1 MLLYN
6 QLFKI
11 LQVSTDER
19 LQLLTEPP
27 KTPSVDNVWKWADA
41 FVNKDYLSDIL
52 AYIEYPQKL
61 QPSPVN
67 FSSLVISQW
76 QRWVVMHKLVHFFFT
91 GLDLRSAQTAQP
103 NRGSYRFWKFNSFS
117 TVLVRTVFH
126 SVLWHCWFGNRKGM
140 RPEKKVGVGL
150 LVVTIWPEIC
160 AIYSYSCHHHFSHP

>member
-1 MLLYN
+1 LVQVWTSVALLKFKCCVGDVLLYN

-67 FSSLVISQW
+67 FSSLVISQ
-76 QRWVVMHKLVHFFFT
+76 
-91 GLDLRSAQTAQP
+91 
-103 NRGSYRFWKFNSFS
+103 
-117 TVLVRTVFH
+117 
-126 SVLWHCWFGNRKGM
+126 
-140 RPEKKVGVGL
+140 
-150 LVVTIWPEIC
+150 
-160 AIYSYSCHHHFSHP
+160 